1 MKYLLRLGRSFARL
15 HVRLCHQ
22 SVYSRHTN
30 ACRVGVDLGEK
41 WVDFPSFPFSS
52 MNCEI
57 KRTVQCHWQFRV
69 LCSCCFCRKLEISSG
84 RFARFADGSAVVQ
97 VQKSSLIC
105 LCPFFLLLCALFL
118 FLLLFTT
125 NPPSVV
131 VSHYTA
137 DTTLLAE
144 DLYYRIV
151 KHGPSACRESSLMYR
166 NPTKKKILST
176 DSSQSVSLALCPVSL
191 LPRTCQ
197 HSTAEPILRLVLLMF
212 ICSTCN
218 SPLWLLIKTEHT
230 WLVIF

>member
-1 MKYLLRLGRSFARL
+1 M
-15 HVRLCHQ
+15 
-22 SVYSRHTN
+22 
-30 ACRVGVDLGEK
+30 
-41 WVDFPSFPFSS
+41 
-52 MNCEI
+52 
-57 KRTVQCHWQFRV
+57 

-105 LCPFFLLLCALFL
+105 LCPFFLLLCVLFL

-230 WLVIF
+230 